1 MSPRKEKSD
10 LLESRV
16 EDRLTNGIKKLGGL
30 ALKFISPGWAGA
42 PDRLVLLS
50 SHEAF
55 FVELKAPK
63 RQLRALQRKRAK
75 ELAERGKYTFK
86 ADTLTKVD
94 TLIYLLSLGCGLNHI
109 AERLD
114 EL

>member
-1 MSPRKEKSD
+1 MSPRKEKRD

-16 EDRLTNGIKKLGGL
+16 EGRLTNGIKKLGGL
-30 ALKFISPGWAGA
+30 ALKFVSPGWAGA

-75 ELAERGKYTFK
+75 ELEERSKYTFK
-86 ADTLTKVD
+86 ADTIAKVD
-94 TLIYLLSLGCGLNHI
+94 MLLYLLSLGCGLDHI

-114 EL
+114 DL

>member
-1 MSPRKEKSD
+1 M
-10 LLESRV
+10 LESRV

-114 EL
+114 DL